1 METSTSNVEMKKDLT
16 PFDPNRIRAQEELE
30 ESSQNFEDHLRL
42 TTNFTE
48 REILECVNDHRKTN
62 LILPPKNSLGL
73 VKENPLKFPN
83 VMAGAAGEFAK
94 LYSEYLEVPEHFLYM
109 AFFTCLGSVL
119 SDRLTLNSELK
130 PEPRLFTIL
139 LGESADDRKSTA
151 LIKVVE
157 FFKETLTRETF
168 SVCWGVGSA
177 EGLQARLR
185 DGKKPEDSKRLLLCF
200 DEFKQFINKCK
211 IDTSV
216 LLPCVNSLFELNL
229 YEAHTKTSHVD
240 IDNAYL
246 SLLAASTV
254 QTYERIWKAAF
265 TDIGFNNR
273 LFLVPGS
280 GEKRFSMPMKIE
292 MEQKKPLK
300 TYIIEI
306 LKYIGDGLELDITD
320 KARTRYHEW
329 YMSLENS
336 IHTKRLDTYALRLML
351 LLAVNELRPEIDIE
365 IVEKV
370 ITLSNWQLEV
380 RQEFD
385 PIDADT
391 TIAKMEERIRRHLK
405 KEDLTERELR
415 RKLHRVIEQSGVWY
429 FTKAIQNLHK
439 AGDITIEKQGKINL
453 WRLVE

>member
-1 METSTSNVEMKKDLT
+1 MEAIPHEDLE
-16 PFDPNRIRAQEELE
+16 PFDPDRPVSKEELTEQVKNYTDYLQMTGDPE
-30 ESSQNFEDHLRL
+30 EEIKKNVNLLRE
-42 TTNFTE
+42 N
-48 REILECVNDHRKTN
+48 
-62 LILPPKNSLGL
+62 LGL
-73 VKENPLKFPN
+73 AKVDPLQFPD

-94 LYSEYLEVPEHFLYM
+94 LYAEFLEVPEHFLYM
-109 AFFTCLGSVL
+109 AYLTCLGSAL

-151 LIKVVE
+151 LIKIVS
-157 FFKETLTRETF
+157 FFKETLTREAF
-168 SVCWGVGSA
+168 SACWGVGSA
-177 EGLQARLR
+177 EGLQVRLR
-185 DGKKPEDSKRLLLCF
+185 DGKKPEDPKKLLLCF

-273 LFLVPGS
+273 LFLIPGS

-292 MEQKKPLK
+292 VEQKKPLK
-300 TYIIEI
+300 TYLIKI
-306 LKYIGDGLELDITD
+306 LKHVGNGLELDITD
-320 KARTRYHEW
+320 KARNLYHDW
-329 YMSLENS
+329 YMSLENT

-351 LLAVNELRPEIDIE
+351 LLAVNELKPEIDTE
-365 IVEKV
+365 TVEKV
-370 ITLSNWQLEV
+370 IALSDWQLEV

-391 TIAKMEERIRRHLK
+391 TIAKMEERIRRNLK
-405 KEDLTERELR
+405 KGSFTERELR
-415 RKLHRVIEQSGVWY
+415 IKLHKAIAQSGVWY
-429 FTKAIQNLHK
+429 FTRAIQNLHK
-439 AGDITIEKQGKINL
+439 AGDITIEKQGKKRL